1 MHLEGE
7 GKDICRR
14 LGTRI
19 CVCAWF
25 QNLFPLIGVDGV
37 NFVPLDDKVCKGDH
51 LIDVIL
57 LVLSC
62 NGVCSK
68 APVDEA
74 VNDSDCVLIIETPE
88 VIALS
93 VVEE

>member
-1 MHLEGE
+1 M
-7 GKDICRR
+7 
-14 LGTRI
+14 
-19 CVCAWF
+19 
-25 QNLFPLIGVDGV
+25 IGVDGV